1 MVTQT
6 SPIAQLPPTV
16 TLAVATLVV
25 PENKSNDVAEAAGAI
40 ASPAARIDAINTVIR
55 TTIPPYFGRG
65 FPGKRDDGGNL
76 IRQEGRHFRIG
87 NSQLVSLAATT
98 AWLFEPE
105 YQISRHHRH
114 CK

>member
-1 MVTQT
+1 MVTQI

-16 TLAVATLVV
+16 TFAVATLVV
-25 PENKSNDVAEAAGAI
+25 PENKSNEVADAAGAI
-40 ASPAARIDAINTVIR
+40 ASPAAKIEAINNVIR

-76 IRQEGRHFRIG
+76 IRQERRQFRMG

-105 YQISRHHRH
+105 YQIFCHHRR